1 MSTTQKISCVLWVL
15 GGLGVL
21 LAAFS
26 SNWMDGDIGL
36 RGASGH
42 PWSEIEAHLG
52 AARSADLE
60 TAAFLGPVTFWG
72 SLLVVISALPAA
84 WYFRYGKNIGRLWV
98 ALVAA
103 AILATGIGFA
113 FSIHE
118 AKLHYPAPVF
128 FVAVSLVLIGS
139 LVGFAEPKQDGRS
152 KPLEF

>member
-1 MSTTQKISCVLWVL
+1 MSVTQKISCVLWVL
-15 GGLGVL
+15 GGLGVV

-26 SNWMDGDIGL
+26 SNWMTGDIGL
-36 RGASGH
+36 RGLSGH

-52 AARSADLE
+52 ATQSADLE

-72 SLLVVISALPAA
+72 SLVLVVSALPAA

-103 AILATGIGFA
+103 VMLATGIGFS
-113 FSIHE
+113 FSISE
-118 AKLHYPAPVF
+118 AKLHYPVPVF
-128 FVAVSLVLIGS
+128 FIGIALLLIGS
-139 LVGFAEPKQDGRS
+139 LVGFAEPKQDARS

>member
-15 GGLGVL
+15 GGLGVV

-26 SNWMDGDIGL
+26 YWMTGDIGL

-72 SLLVVISALPAA
+72 SLLVVVSMLPAA

-98 ALVAA
+98 GLVGAV
-103 AILATGIGFA
+103 ILATGIGFC

-118 AKLHYPAPVF
+118 AKLQYPAPVF
-128 FVAVSLVLIGS
+128 FVGISLVLIGS
-139 LVGFAEPKQDGRS
+139 LLGFAEPKQDARS